1 MKEKLIPVDKA
12 QKIYDLLVSLG
23 GASEN
28 MRDSFIYHHCESED
42 GCGEWRFQ
50 GKLGFG
56 GKYYSRINK
65 VDSYTE
71 DRTQEVAD
79 IIEKL
84 NILLSEIWS

>member
-1 MKEKLIPVDKA
+1 MKEKLIPAGKA
-12 QKIYDLLVSLG
+12 QKIYDLLVSIG

-50 GKLGFG
+50 GKLGYG
-56 GKYYSRINK
+56 GKYYSGRNV

-71 DRTQEVAD
+71 DRTQEVVD

>member
-1 MKEKLIPVDKA
+1 MKEKLIPADKA

-23 GASEN
+23 GASEM
-28 MRDSFIYHHCESED
+28 MRDSFIYHHCEAEY

-50 GKLGFG
+50 GKLGYG
-56 GKYYSRINK
+56 GKYYSRTNR
-65 VDSYTE
+65 VDSYIK
-71 DRTQEVAD
+71 DRTQEGED